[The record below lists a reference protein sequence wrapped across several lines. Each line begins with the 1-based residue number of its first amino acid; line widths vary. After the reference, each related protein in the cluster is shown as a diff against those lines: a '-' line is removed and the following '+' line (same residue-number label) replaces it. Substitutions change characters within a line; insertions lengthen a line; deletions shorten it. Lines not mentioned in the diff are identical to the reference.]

1 MAEKIQPTDEMKELL
16 VLSGSQDEN
25 VAFAAQRQLAIAL
38 TLPLRKGVM
47 NGNNYEGIFE
57 QIPTTPGV
65 GSMEYPL
72 DSLAPGTE
80 KDYVAYTIPNAGRI
94 PERNV
99 ESDYVR
105 IPTYDIGNAIDW
117 LLKYARNARWDI
129 VQRNLQIMRDG
140 FVVKLSNDAW
150 HTLIMAAVD
159 RNIVVYDGDAAAGQ
173 FTKRLVSLGKI
184 LMRRNAGGN
193 ATSIGRGKLTDLFLS
208 PEGLEDIRNWN
219 VDQVDDQTRR
229 EIYLAGDDGI
239 TNIYQVRLHP
249 LDELGVG
256 QPYQNYFS
264 STLGGSLASG
274 DVELAIGLDLANNDS
289 FVMPV
294 DEPLGIYPDPTLHRM
309 RKEGYYGW
317 SSQGFGCLDARRI
330 IALSY

>member
-1 MAEKIQPTDEMKELL
+1 MAERIQPTDEMKELL
-16 VLSGSQDEN
+16 VLSGSDDEN
-25 VAFAAQRQLAIAL
+25 IAFAAQKKLALAL

-47 NGNNYEGIFE
+47 RGNNFEGIFE
-57 QIPTTPGV
+57 SIPTTPGV

-94 PERNV
+94 PERNI

-105 IPTYDIGNAIDW
+105 IPCYDIGNAIDW

-129 VQRNLQIMRDG
+129 VSRNMNIMRDG
-140 FVVKLSNDAW
+140 FTVKLSDDAW

-159 RNIVVYDGDAAAGQ
+159 RNVVVYDSDAEAGQ
-173 FTKRLVSLGKI
+173 FTKRLVSLAKV

-193 ATSIGRGKLTDLFLS
+193 ASSMNRGQLTDIFLS
-208 PEGLEDIRNWN
+208 PEGIEDIRNWN

-229 EIYLAGDDGI
+229 EIYLAPDDNLNVI
-239 TNIYQVRLHP
+239 FNVRLHA

-256 QPYQNYFS
+256 QPYQNYFT
-264 STLGGSLASG
+264 STLSGSLATS
-274 DVELAIGLDLANNDS
+274 DVELAVGLDLANNDS

-294 DEPLGIYPDPTLHRM
+294 DEDLNIYPDPTLHRQ
-309 RKEGYYGW
+309 RREGYYGW
-317 SSQGFGCLDARRI
+317 QSNGFGCLDARRI
-330 IALSY
+330 LALSY